1 MLHQRIL
8 KWEFNVQPELEPEP
22 GLKWCSHRKK
32 AKLSQLHN
40 ESGALLFMWQCW
52 PPSFQ
57 MLLRTYSHIC
67 LPSCK
72 HRQSTKSQL
81 GDCMM
86 KPSGTMQVQLGIT
99 NGPCWTPIYTIRSW
113 QGEPEKL
120 LLRNSHCRMMR
131 WSWSYS
137 CSRPSKPEK
146 STVCWQF
153 NKRKCTFDVSFTTR
167 APFALAATQQSI
179 A

>member
-1 MLHQRIL
+1 MQQGNQKSGWVMGCLQFLRCYHQRIL

-22 GLKWCSHRKK
+22 GLKWCGHRKK

-67 LPSCK
+67 LPSCE

-99 NGPCWTPIYTIRSW
+99 NGPCWIPTYTIRS
-113 QGEPEKL
+113 
-120 LLRNSHCRMMR
+120 
-131 WSWSYS
+131 
-137 CSRPSKPEK
+137 
-146 STVCWQF
+146 
-153 NKRKCTFDVSFTTR
+153 
-167 APFALAATQQSI
+167 
-179 A
+179 